1 MIIDGKDRY
10 EDLNRRT
17 IERVVSEAIGEE
29 L

>member
-1 MIIDGKDRY
+1 MIVDGKDRY

-17 IERVVSEAIGEE
+17 IEKVISEAIGEE